1 VPEGVIVSTVE
12 NFLPLNPDELDWLDR
27 VLYERLDEDEP
38 EDAEEGVISV
48 AELDG
53 FFTALVS
60 GPLRAEDV
68 DWWALVWGD
77 FEPEWENEDEFN
89 AVLGLMQRHLNTIAA
104 TLAESPEEFE
114 PLFMEYEEEGELFLS
129 VDDWCEGY
137 MRVVALAEKRWQTG
151 GEGMR
156 KLLAP
161 IRAFSSVSD
170 WRAHNRSSES
180 EFDQMSAAL
189 APNVRRIYIYWRNA
203 EKH

>member
-1 VPEGVIVSTVE
+1 MSTTE

-27 VLYERLDEDEP
+27 VLYERLDEEEH
-38 EDAEEGVISV
+38 EDAEEGIVSV

-77 FEPEWENEDEFN
+77 FEPEWENEAEFN
-89 AVLGLMQRHLNTIAA
+89 TVLNLMQRHLNTIAA
-104 TLAESPEEFE
+104 TLGESSEEFE

-137 MRVVALAEKRWQTG
+137 IRAVELAEKRWNGG
-151 GEGMR
+151 GEAMR
-156 KLLAP
+156 KLLTP
-161 IRAFSSVSD
+161 IRAFSSQTN
-170 WRAHNRSSES
+170 WRAHNRSSEA
-180 EFDQMSAAL
+180 EFEQLSAAL

-203 EKH
+203 ERH